1 MGQVAKGERS
11 GMLKRH
17 QLIHAAVVTAT
28 LLSAGQVAAKTLV
41 YCSEASPETFNPMF
55 GTADSTMD
63 AAAKTIFNRL
73 VEFKPGT
80 TQVGPALAER
90 WEVSQDSTVFTF
102 YLRRGVRFH
111 ANKNFTP
118 TRDFNA
124 DDVVYSFERQWK
136 TDNPYHKLSNGS
148 YEYFNA
154 LGLGT
159 VLDTIEK
166 VDDFTVRFRL
176 KKPDV
181 TFLSNIALDYL
192 SILSLEQAQTLV
204 AQGRGDLVDR
214 EPVGTGPFM
223 LTAHQ
228 KDSQIRYRANPDYW
242 NGKPP
247 LDTLVFVITSEP
259 TVRVAKLRAGECHVT
274 TQPPP
279 SSIAD
284 LQKDP
289 NIKVL
294 RQEGQNIGLLGF
306 NVERATL
313 SDKRVRQALA
323 VAINKQG
330 IIDAVYQGSG
340 ASARTIVPPMQLG
353 SDKDTAGTQYDPAA
367 AKKLLS
373 EAGHSSGL
381 TVNLWAMPVS
391 RPYNPNAR
399 RMAEL
404 IQADWA
410 AVGVKTNIVT
420 FEWGDYLKRTA
431 RGEHD
436 AFLLGGSSDN
446 GDPDNLLSYILGC
459 DGAKDGSNRSRWC
472 NPAFESLL
480 QEARRTTD
488 QSRRVELYKQAQA
501 IVREEAPVVPIA
513 HSLVSIPVRANVRNY
528 VLDPFGR
535 QNFANVDLAE

>member
-1 MGQVAKGERS
+1 MQ
-11 GMLKRH
+11 KRH
-17 QLIHAAVVTAT
+17 KIYHAAVFAAS
-28 LLSAGQVAAKTLV
+28 LLCAGQVAAKTLV

-136 TDNPYHKLSNGS
+136 TDNPYYKLSNGS

-159 VLDTIEK
+159 VLDAVEK
-166 VDDFTVRFRL
+166 VDDYTVRFRL
-176 KKPDV
+176 EKPDV

-223 LTAHQ
+223 LTAYQ

-279 SSIAD
+279 SSLGD

-289 NIKVL
+289 NIKVR

-306 NVERATL
+306 NTERTTL

-323 VAINKQG
+323 MAINKQG

-340 ASARTIVPPMQLG
+340 ASARTVVPPMQLG
-353 SDKDTAGTQYDPAA
+353 SDQDTSGIQYDPAA

-373 EAGHSSGL
+373 EAGQVSGL
-381 TVNLWAMPVS
+381 TINLWAMPVS

-488 QSRRVELYKQAQA
+488 QNRRSELYKQAQA

-513 HSLVSIPVRANVRNY
+513 HSLVSIPVRSNVRNY
-528 VLDPFGR
+528 ILDPFGR
-535 QNFANVDLAE
+535 QNFAKVDLAE